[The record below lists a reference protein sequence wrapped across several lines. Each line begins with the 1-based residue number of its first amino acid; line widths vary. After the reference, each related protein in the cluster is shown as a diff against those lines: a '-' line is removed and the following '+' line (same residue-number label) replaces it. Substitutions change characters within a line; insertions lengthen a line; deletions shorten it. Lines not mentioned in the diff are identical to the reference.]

1 MTRRG
6 RVYTP
11 QKTLDYE
18 KRVLLCALAAKVP
31 RFTGPVAIELRV
43 YLPTRRRS
51 DLDNY
56 IKIIDG
62 LQPRIIPDDYLVMHI
77 TAEKF
82 YDKSNPRMVVCIREH
97 APNGLIT

>member
-18 KRVLLCALAAKVP
+18 KLVLFSALAAKIP

-62 LQPRIIPDDYLVMHI
+62 LQPRIIPDDCMVMHI
-77 TAEKF
+77 VAEKF
-82 YDKSNPRMVVCIREH
+82 YDKSNPRMEITISSHED
-97 APNGLIT
+97 NGLVA